1 MLKRDFIMVMIEEL
15 GKAVAQMITNR
26 NHGATRKNESLVQVA
41 YSTLKVDTH
50 FLLKSSPEEMR
61 EYLDKED
68 GTVLQRME
76 LAAKVLL
83 EESYLYPEQQQE
95 MRQKVKDILEYI
107 QKHDTTFSLERV
119 NMINELIQ
127 APSTPPKGGAMRL

>member
-26 NHGATRKNESLVQVA
+26 NHGATRKNENLVQVA
-41 YSTLKVDTH
+41 YATLKVDTH

-61 EYLDKED
+61 TYLDQED
-68 GTVLQRME
+68 GTGLQRME

-83 EESYLYPEQQQE
+83 EESYLYPEKQQE
-95 MRQKVKDILEYI
+95 MRQKVKDILEYV

-119 NMINELIQ
+119 NLLNELAQ
-127 APSTPPKGGAMRL
+127 APSTPPKGEL